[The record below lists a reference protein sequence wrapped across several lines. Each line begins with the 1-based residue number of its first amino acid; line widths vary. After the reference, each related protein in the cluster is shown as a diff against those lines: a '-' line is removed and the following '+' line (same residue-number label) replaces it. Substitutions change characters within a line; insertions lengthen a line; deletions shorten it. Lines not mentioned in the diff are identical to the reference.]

1 VDEEGVEDFGP
12 FFGEAAAQNIVVEP
26 RLHDDDAWRAYL

>member
-1 VDEEGVEDFGP
+1 MVKMQQYMEAW
-12 FFGEAAAQNIVVEP
+12 AAAAEHVVIEP